1 VERASLEVIAGGDA
15 AENAEMI
22 RGVLGGERGA
32 RRDVVVMNAAA
43 ALVAAGRAGDFREG
57 AKRAA
62 EAIHSGA
69 ARKKLEELRGFSKLP
84 G

>member
-1 VERASLEVIAGGDA
+1 
-15 AENAEMI
+15 MI

-62 EAIHSGA
+62 EAIDTSA
-69 ARKKLEELRGFSKLP
+69 ARGKLEQLVAFVKEVQ
-84 G
+84 